1 MSLVADVAEAVR
13 AELDDGGFSQP
24 FKAVRAYRH
33 NETLPQGREL
43 RVSVVPKGVKVAP
56 ASRGSCS
63 YIIEIFVVVT
73 KKVTGAGPEVIDP
86 LLGLP
91 EEIVEFFRLRRLA
104 KYPAAMWLS
113 TEVDPMV
120 STEHL
125 EGLKQFT
132 SLVTL
137 AWKVVK

>member
-1 MSLVADVAEAVR
+1 MSMVADVAEAVR
-13 AELDDGGFSQP
+13 AELDDGTFSLP

-43 RVSVVPKGVKVAP
+43 RVSVVPKSVKVIP
-56 ASRGSCS
+56 AARGVCT
-63 YIIEIFVVVT
+63 YAVEIYVVVT
-73 KKVTGAGPEVIDP
+73 KKVAGAGPEVVDP

-91 EEIVEFFRLRRLA
+91 EEIIEFFRFRRLTRFSE
-104 KYPAAMWLS
+104 AMWVS
-113 TEVDPMV
+113 TEVNPMV

-125 EGLKQFT
+125 ESLKQFT

-137 AWKVVK
+137 GFKVGR